1 MKNKSCVL
9 VCVTP
14 QSECE
19 SLIKSGALIAKEK
32 GVVLEVLSVFHQ
44 KDGFSPD
51 PSVLEKLYRCAKE
64 ENAQM
69 SVYFNDSPAIVA
81 AVHAKKKECIDIV
94 VGFPKEQSTRFVPT
108 LRALVPDITISMVDV
123 QDNGK
128 IYRMIPK
135 SEEPHYEIVGAGKKD

>member
-1 MKNKSCVL
+1 MKAKSCVL

-14 QSECE
+14 QNECE
-19 SLIKSGALIAKEK
+19 RLIQSGALIAKEK
-32 GVVLEVLSVFHQ
+32 DIPLEVLSVFHQ
-44 KDGFSPD
+44 KDGFNPD
-51 PSVLEKLYRCAKE
+51 PAVLENLYRCAKD

-81 AVHAKKKECIDIV
+81 AIHAKKKDCSDIV

-108 LRALVPDITISMVDV
+108 LRTLVPDITISMVDV
-123 QDNGK
+123 EDNGK

-135 SEEPHYEIVGAGKKD
+135 SEEPHYEIVGAVKDA